1 MNGEETTGG
10 EFESKMDGIF
20 IKVIDVIEDG
30 HVFFGRL
37 PNGGNSRF
45 SFPQP
50 VDLNRGDIIF
60 VNEDQQWFPAP
71 SAAWPDDSSVGVVRK
86 ILDDRNKIVVET
98 SGGGMRVLS
107 GPQKIDAEPGNTI
120 QYTEVDGIVDI
131 VSRTPIRYRE
141 TGVDEDLA
149 EYIVKPGGKPLTF
162 DALGGYDEV
171 KARAKE
177 LIETQ
182 LDRADELKTIGAKPV
197 KGVLFTGAPGTGK
210 THLARI
216 IADVSGAVFY
226 QVSGPSV
233 VSKWVGDSEETLRRL
248 FEDAAKRERAIIFF
262 DEIDSIAA
270 RRGSDSNGES
280 KRVVAQLLTLLDGF
294 KPDSNVIVIAATN
307 RVEDIDEAL
316 LRPGRFDWEIVFDLP
331 TERDRLEILRMKAGE
346 LQVGDGLPI
355 DDLARATDGW
365 SGAMLTAIWTEAALL
380 ATGDRRSK
388 IADEDLAVAFERVR
402 SRPVRARTEGAN
414 VA

>member
-1 MNGEETTGG
+1 
-10 EFESKMDGIF
+10 MDGIF

-30 HVFFGRL
+30 HVFYGRL

-45 SFPQP
+45 SFPQR

-60 VNEDQQWFPAP
+60 VNEEQQWFPAP
-71 SAAWPDDSSVGVVRK
+71 NTAWPDDSSVGVVRK
-86 ILDDRNKIVVET
+86 ILDDRGKIVVET
-98 SGGGMRVLS
+98 SGGGMRILS
-107 GPQKIDAEPGNTI
+107 GPQAIDVEPGNTI
-120 QYTEVDGIVDI
+120 QYTEVDGIVDV

-149 EYIVKPGGKPLTF
+149 EYIVKPGLTPLTF

-171 KARAKE
+171 KARARE

-182 LDRADELKTIGAKPV
+182 LGRAGELKAIGAKPV

-226 QVSGPSV
+226 QVSGPSI

-248 FEDAAKRERAIIFF
+248 FEDAAKKERAIIFF

-270 RRGSDSNGES
+270 RRSSDSNGES

-307 RVEDIDEAL
+307 RANDIDEAL

-331 TERDRLEILRMKAGE
+331 TEHDRLEILKMKAGE
-346 LQVGDGLPI
+346 LQVEDRLPI
-355 DDLARATDGW
+355 DELARSTDGW

-380 ATGDRRSK
+380 AAGDQRSK
-388 IADEDLAVAFERVR
+388 IADEDLAIAYERVR
-402 SRPVRARTEGAN
+402 SRPVRGRTEDAD

>member
-1 MNGEETTGG
+1 MAGEENGG
-10 EFESKMDGIF
+10 EFESRMDGIF
-20 IKVIDVIEDG
+20 IKVIDVVEDG
-30 HVFFGRL
+30 HVFFCRL
-37 PNGGNSRF
+37 PNGGSSRF

-50 VDLNRGDIIF
+50 VDLNRGDVIF

-71 SAAWPDDSSVGVVRK
+71 NTAWPDDSSVGVVRK
-86 ILDDRNKIVVET
+86 ILYDRNKIVVET
-98 SGGGMRVLS
+98 SGGGMRILS
-107 GPQKIDAEPGNTI
+107 GPQAIEVEPGNTI
-120 QYTEVDGIVDI
+120 QYTEIDGVVDV
-131 VSRTPIRYRE
+131 VSKTPIRYRE

-149 EYIVKPGGKPLTF
+149 AYIVKPGEPPLTF

-182 LDRADELKTIGAKPV
+182 LGRAGELKAIGAKPV

-226 QVSGPSV
+226 QVSGPSI

-248 FEDAAKRERAIIFF
+248 FEDAAKRECAIIFF

-270 RRGSDSNGES
+270 RRSSDSNGES

-316 LRPGRFDWEIVFDLP
+316 LRPGRFDWEIAFDLP
-331 TERDRLEILRMKAGE
+331 TERDRLEILKMKAGE
-346 LQVGDGLPI
+346 LQVGDELPI

-380 ATGDRRSK
+380 AAGDQRSK
-388 IADEDLAVAFERVR
+388 IADEDLAIAFERVR
-402 SRPVRARTEGAN
+402 SRPMHARTDGTN
-414 VA
+414 GS

>member
-1 MNGEETTGG
+1 MDEQEAGG
-10 EFESKMDGIF
+10 EFESRTDGF
-20 IKVIDVIEDG
+20 FVKVIAVIEEG
-30 HVFFGRL
+30 HVFYGRL

-45 SFPQP
+45 SSLQS
-50 VDLNRGDIIF
+50 VELKRGDIIF
-60 VNEDQQWFPAP
+60 VNEDQQWFLAP
-71 SAAWPDDSSVGVVRK
+71 NAVWPDDSSVGVVRK
-86 ILDDRNKIVVET
+86 ILDDRSKIVVET
-98 SGGGMRVLS
+98 SGGGMRILS
-107 GPQKIDAEPGNTI
+107 GPQTVDVEPGNTI
-120 QYTEVDGIVDI
+120 QYTEVDGIVDV
-131 VSRTPIRYRE
+131 VSSTPIRYRD

-149 EYIVKPGGKPLTF
+149 GYIVKPGETPLTF

-171 KARAKE
+171 KARARE

-182 LDRADELKTIGAKPV
+182 LGRANELKQIGAKPV

-248 FEDAAKRERAIIFF
+248 FEDAAKKQRAIIFF

-270 RRGSDSNGES
+270 RRSSDSNGES

-307 RVEDIDEAL
+307 RIEDIDEAL
-316 LRPGRFDWEIVFDLP
+316 LRPGRFDWEIAFNLP
-331 TERDRLEILRMKAGE
+331 TEHDRLEILRMKAGE
-346 LQVGDGLPI
+346 LQVDDRLPLE
-355 DDLARATDGW
+355 DLARMTDGW
-365 SGAMLTAIWTEAALL
+365 SGAMLTALWTEAALL
-380 ATGDRRSK
+380 AAGDRRSK
-388 IADEDLAVAFERVR
+388 IADEDLAIAFERVR
-402 SRPVRARTEGAN
+402 SRPVHARTERAN

>member
-1 MNGEETTGG
+1 MDEG
-10 EFESKMDGIF
+10 EFESRTDGIF
-20 IKVIDVIEDG
+20 IKVIDVIEEG
-30 HVFFGRL
+30 HVFYGRL

-71 SAAWPDDSSVGVVRK
+71 NAAWPDDSSVGVVRK
-86 ILDDRNKIVVET
+86 ILEDRSKIVVET
-98 SGGGMRVLS
+98 SGGGMRILS
-107 GPQKIDAEPGNTI
+107 GPQTIDVEPGNTI
-120 QYTEVDGIVDI
+120 QYTEVDGIVDV

-149 EYIVKPGGKPLTF
+149 AYIVKPGEEPLTF
-162 DALGGYDEV
+162 DAFGGYDKV
-171 KARAKE
+171 KARARE

-182 LDRADELKTIGAKPV
+182 LGRASELKAIGAKPV

-248 FEDAAKRERAIIFF
+248 FEDAAKKERAIIFF

-270 RRGSDSNGES
+270 RRSSDSNGES

-316 LRPGRFDWEIVFDLP
+316 LRPGRFDWEIAFDLP
-331 TERDRLEILRMKAGE
+331 AEHDRLEILKMKAGE
-346 LQVGDGLPI
+346 LQVDDRLPV

-380 ATGDRRSK
+380 AAGDRRSK
-388 IADEDLAVAFERVR
+388 IADEDLAIAFERVR
-402 SRPVRARTEGAN
+402 SRPVRARTVGIN

>member
-1 MNGEETTGG
+1 MDEEEAGG

-20 IKVIDVIEDG
+20 IKVIDVVEDG
-30 HVFFGRL
+30 RVFFGRL

-50 VDLNRGDIIF
+50 VGLNRGDVIF

-71 SAAWPDDSSVGVVRK
+71 GAAWPDDSSVGVVRK
-86 ILDDRNKIVVET
+86 ILDDKSKIVVET
-98 SGGGMRVLS
+98 SGGGMRILS
-107 GPQKIDAEPGNTI
+107 GPQNIDVEPGNTI
-120 QYTEVDGIVDI
+120 QYTEIDGIVDV
-131 VSRTPIRYRE
+131 VSKTPIRYRE

-149 EYIVKPGGKPLTF
+149 AYIVKPGEKPLTF

-182 LDRADELKTIGAKPV
+182 LGRAGELKAIGARPV

-233 VSKWVGDSEETLRRL
+233 VSKWVGDSEETLRRI
-248 FEDAAKRERAIIFF
+248 FEDAAKKERAIIFF

-270 RRGSDSNGES
+270 PRGSDSNGES

-307 RVEDIDEAL
+307 RVGDIDEAL
-316 LRPGRFDWEIVFDLP
+316 LRPGRFDWEIAFDLP
-331 TERDRLEILRMKAGE
+331 TERNRLEILKMKAGE
-346 LQVGDGLPI
+346 LQVDDRLPI
-355 DDLARATDGW
+355 EDLARATDGW
-365 SGAMLTAIWTEAALL
+365 SGAKLTAIWTEAALL
-380 ATGDRRSK
+380 AAGDRRSK
-388 IADEDLAVAFERVR
+388 IADEDLAIAFERVR
-402 SRPVRARTEGAN
+402 SRPARARTESAN

>member
-1 MNGEETTGG
+1 MDEENAGG
-10 EFESKMDGIF
+10 EFESRMDGIF
-20 IKVIDVIEDG
+20 IKVIDVVEDG
-30 HVFFGRL
+30 RVFFARL
-37 PNGGNSRF
+37 PNGGSSRL

-50 VDLNRGDIIF
+50 VGLNRGDVIF
-60 VNEDQQWFPAP
+60 VNQDQQWFSAP

-86 ILDDRNKIVVET
+86 VLGDRSKIVVET
-98 SGGGMRVLS
+98 SGGGMRILS
-107 GPQKIDAEPGNTI
+107 GSQALDVEPGNTI
-120 QYTEVDGIVDI
+120 QYTEIDGIVDV
-131 VSRTPIRYRE
+131 VSKTPIRYRE

-149 EYIVKPGGKPLTF
+149 AYIVKPGDKPLTF

-182 LDRADELKTIGAKPV
+182 LGRSGELKAIGAKPV
-197 KGVLFTGAPGTGK
+197 KGVLFTGSPGTGK

-248 FEDAAKRERAIIFF
+248 FEDAAKKERAIIFF

-316 LRPGRFDWEIVFDLP
+316 LRPGRFDWEIAFELP
-331 TERDRLEILRMKAGE
+331 TERDRLEILKMKAGE
-346 LQVGDGLPI
+346 LQVDDWLPI
-355 DDLARATDGW
+355 EDLARATDGW

-380 ATGDRRSK
+380 AAGDRRSK
-388 IADEDLAVAFERVR
+388 IADEDLAIAFERVC
-402 SRPVRARTEGAN
+402 SRPVRSRTESAN

>member
-1 MNGEETTGG
+1 MDDEEAGG
-10 EFESKMDGIF
+10 EFESKTDGIF

-30 HVFFGRL
+30 YVFYGRL

-50 VDLNRGDIIF
+50 VDLKRGDIIF

-71 SAAWPDDSSVGVVRK
+71 NAAWPDDSSVGVVRK
-86 ILDDRNKIVVET
+86 LLDDRNKIVVET
-98 SGGGMRVLS
+98 SGGGMRILS
-107 GPQKIDAEPGNTI
+107 GPQTLVVDPGNTI
-120 QYTEVDGIVDI
+120 QYTEIDGIVD
-131 VSRTPIRYRE
+131 VLSKTPIRYRE

-149 EYIVKPGGKPLTF
+149 EYIVKPGDKPLTF

-182 LDRADELKTIGAKPV
+182 LGRADELKKIGAKPV
-197 KGVLFTGAPGTGK
+197 KGVLFTGEPGTGK

-226 QVSGPSV
+226 QVSGPSI
-233 VSKWVGDSEETLRRL
+233 VSKFVGDSEETLRRL

-316 LRPGRFDWEIVFDLP
+316 LRPGRFDWEIAFDLP
-331 TERDRLEILRMKAGE
+331 TERDRLEILKMKAGE

-355 DDLARATDGW
+355 DDLARSTDGW

-380 ATGDRRSK
+380 AAGDRRSE
-388 IADEDLAVAFERVR
+388 IADEDLAIAFERVR
-402 SRPVRARTEGAN
+402 SRPVHARTEGAN
-414 VA
+414 VS

>member
-1 MNGEETTGG
+1 VDEEEAGG
-10 EFESKMDGIF
+10 EFESKTNGIF

-30 HVFFGRL
+30 HVFYGRL

-50 VDLNRGDIIF
+50 VDLKRGDIIF

-71 SAAWPDDSSVGVVRK
+71 NAAWPDDSSVGVVRK
-86 ILDDRNKIVVET
+86 ILDDRSKIVVET
-98 SGGGMRVLS
+98 SGGGMRILS
-107 GPQKIDAEPGNTI
+107 GPQVVDVDPGNTI
-120 QYTEVDGIVDI
+120 QYTEVDGIVDV

-149 EYIVKPGGKPLTF
+149 GYIVKPGETPLTF

-171 KARAKE
+171 KARARE

-182 LDRADELKTIGAKPV
+182 LGRADELKVIGAKPV

-248 FEDAAKRERAIIFF
+248 FEDAAKKERAIIFF

-270 RRGSDSNGES
+270 RRSSDSNGES

-294 KPDSNVIVIAATN
+294 KSDSNVIVIAATN

-316 LRPGRFDWEIVFDLP
+316 LRPGRFDWEIAFDLP
-331 TERDRLEILRMKAGE
+331 TEHDRLEILKMKAGE
-346 LQVGDGLPI
+346 LLVDDRLPI

-380 ATGDRRSK
+380 AVGDRRSK
-388 IADEDLAVAFERVR
+388 VADEDLAIAFERVR

-414 VA
+414 VV

>member
-1 MNGEETTGG
+1 MDEKNAGG
-10 EFESKMDGIF
+10 KFESRMDGIF
-20 IKVIDVIEDG
+20 IKVIDVVEDG
-30 HVFFGRL
+30 RVFFVRL
-37 PNGGNSRF
+37 PNGGSSRL

-50 VDLNRGDIIF
+50 VGLNRGDVIF
-60 VNEDQQWFPAP
+60 VNQDQQWFPAP

-86 ILDDRNKIVVET
+86 VLGDRSKIVVET
-98 SGGGMRVLS
+98 SGGGMRILS
-107 GPQKIDAEPGNTI
+107 GSQAFDVEPGNTI
-120 QYTEVDGIVDI
+120 QYTEIDGIVDV
-131 VSRTPIRYRE
+131 VSKTPIRYRE

-149 EYIVKPGGKPLTF
+149 AYIVKPGEKPLTF

-182 LDRADELKTIGAKPV
+182 LGRAGELKAIGAKPV
-197 KGVLFTGAPGTGK
+197 KGVLFTGSPGTGK

-248 FEDAAKRERAIIFF
+248 FEDAAKKERAIIFF

-316 LRPGRFDWEIVFDLP
+316 LRPGRFDWEIAFELP
-331 TERDRLEILRMKAGE
+331 TERDRLEILKMKAGE
-346 LQVGDGLPI
+346 LQVDDWLPI
-355 DDLARATDGW
+355 EDLARATDGW

-380 ATGDRRSK
+380 AAGDRRSK
-388 IADEDLAVAFERVR
+388 IADEDLAIAFERVR
-402 SRPVRARTEGAN
+402 SRPVRSRTESAN

>member
-1 MNGEETTGG
+1 MDEQEAGG
-10 EFESKMDGIF
+10 EFESKTDGF
-20 IKVIDVIEDG
+20 FVKVIDVIEEG
-30 HVFFGRL
+30 HVFYGRL

-45 SFPQP
+45 SFSQS
-50 VDLNRGDIIF
+50 VELKRGDIIF
-60 VNEDQQWFPAP
+60 VNEDQRWFPAP
-71 SAAWPDDSSVGVVRK
+71 NAVWPDDSSVGVVRK
-86 ILDDRNKIVVET
+86 ILDDRSKIVVET
-98 SGGGMRVLS
+98 SGGGMRILS
-107 GPQKIDAEPGNTI
+107 GPQTVDVEPGNTI
-120 QYTEVDGIVDI
+120 QYTEVDGIVDV
-131 VSRTPIRYRE
+131 VSSTPIRYRD

-149 EYIVKPGGKPLTF
+149 GYIVKPGETPLTF

-171 KARAKE
+171 KARARE

-182 LDRADELKTIGAKPV
+182 LGRANELKKIGAKPV

-248 FEDAAKRERAIIFF
+248 FEDAAKKQRAIIFF

-270 RRGSDSNGES
+270 RRSSDSNGES

-307 RVEDIDEAL
+307 RIEDIDEAL
-316 LRPGRFDWEIVFDLP
+316 LRPGRFDWEIAFNLP
-331 TERDRLEILRMKAGE
+331 TEQDRLEILRMKAGE
-346 LQVGDGLPI
+346 LQVDDRLPI
-355 DDLARATDGW
+355 EDLARMTDGW
-365 SGAMLTAIWTEAALL
+365 SGAMLTALWTEAALL
-380 ATGDRRSK
+380 AAGDRRSK
-388 IADEDLAVAFERVR
+388 IADEDLAIAFERVR
-402 SRPVRARTEGAN
+402 SRPVHARTEGAN

>member
-1 MNGEETTGG
+1 MDEDEAGG
-10 EFESKMDGIF
+10 EFGSKTDGNF

-30 HVFFGRL
+30 HVFYGRL

-50 VDLNRGDIIF
+50 VNLKRGDIIF

-71 SAAWPDDSSVGVVRK
+71 NAAWPDDSSVGVVRK
-86 ILDDRNKIVVET
+86 ILDDRSKIVVET
-98 SGGGMRVLS
+98 SGGGMRILS
-107 GPQKIDAEPGNTI
+107 GPQIIDVEPGNTI
-120 QYTEVDGIVDI
+120 EYTEVDGIVD
-131 VSRTPIRYRE
+131 VLSETPIRYRE

-149 EYIVKPGGKPLTF
+149 EYIVKPGETPLTF
-162 DALGGYDEV
+162 DDLGGYDEV

-182 LDRADELKTIGAKPV
+182 LGRAADLKAIGAKPV

-216 IADVSGAVFY
+216 IADESGAVFY
-226 QVSGPSV
+226 QVSGPSI

-248 FEDAAKRERAIIFF
+248 FADAAKRERAIIFF

-270 RRGSDSNGES
+270 RRSADSNGES

-316 LRPGRFDWEIVFDLP
+316 LRPGRFDWEISFKLP
-331 TERDRLEILRMKAGE
+331 TECDRREILKMKACE

-365 SGAMLTAIWTEAALL
+365 SGAKLTAIWTEAALL
-380 ATGDRRSK
+380 AAGDRRSK
-388 IADEDLAVAFERVR
+388 IADEDIAIAFERVR
-402 SRPVRARTEGAN
+402 TRPERTRKEAAN